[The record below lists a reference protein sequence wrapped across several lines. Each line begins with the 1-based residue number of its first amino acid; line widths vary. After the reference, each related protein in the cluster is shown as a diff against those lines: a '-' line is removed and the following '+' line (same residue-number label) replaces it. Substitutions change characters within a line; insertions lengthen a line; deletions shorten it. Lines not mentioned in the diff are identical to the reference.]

1 MSAMG
6 AALQVQQYGGTGSMK
21 SIRIREKV
29 SPDGS
34 LVITGIPFQPGEEV
48 EINIKSLPKERTGKD
63 PYSLRGSVLK
73 YDHPFEPA
81 APPEDWDAIS
91 GRGMELYLEEAPR
104 EDSDSAEW

>member
-1 MSAMG
+1 MTA
-6 AALQVQQYGGTGSMK
+6 
-21 SIRIREKV
+21 IRIRGKV
-29 SPDGS
+29 TDDGS
-34 LVITGIPFQPGEEV
+34 LLITRLPFQPGEEV